1 MLLLAMLYYNIY
13 PELFADKNVTIP
25 ADIQK
30 NIVYPEFLYN
40 IQAKMLER
48 YHNVGTEILYRSD
61 DVWRRDIQVPNS
73 DNKDAIKPYY
83 TYLKTENSEP
93 ELGLTISY
101 TKANKQSLNSYL
113 VGTYKDGVNK
123 LVLYKLI
130 SDTTLPG
137 IQQLNVLI
145 DQDKTISQEL
155 NKLNT
160 TGTELIRKTYVVP
173 IENNILYVQP
183 VYQVLLNESKVPTLK
198 KVIVASG
205 TRVAMGDNFVEALT
219 TLMTDS
225 ARKIQYENTE
235 DKEQLLKAIIRASN
249 NLKDTDHA
257 KERYQEVVD
266 LVRFGKGKRRLFTE
280 KEYYEGTI
288 NPENGTD
295 WNQTAPIDIKP
306 TLEDFKKTVSDYLAW
321 EVSNLLKNQ
330 DCEDERLGK

>member
-1 MLLLAMLYYNIY
+1 M
-13 PELFADKNVTIP
+13 
-25 ADIQK
+25 
-30 NIVYPEFLYN
+30 
-40 IQAKMLER
+40 
-48 YHNVGTEILYRSD
+48 
-61 DVWRRDIQVPNS
+61 
-73 DNKDAIKPYY
+73 
-83 TYLKTENSEP
+83 
-93 ELGLTISY
+93 TISY

-249 NLKDTDHA
+249 NLKDSA
-257 KERYQEVVD
+257 EVQ
-266 LVRFGKGKRRLFTE
+266 
-280 KEYYEGTI
+280 
-288 NPENGTD
+288 D
-295 WNQTAPIDIKP
+295 WELMGSDIKRLQSLIDQLDELMKNDHSP
-306 TLEDFKKTVSDYLAW
+306 KKEKDM
-321 EVSNLLKNQ
+321 
-330 DCEDERLGK
+330 